1 MMRGPASVPEGGG
14 PYWLKGLDAAGE
26 ALFSF
31 DFTPYEMD
39 HGGGASFA
47 FLIPYQ
53 PLWEGRLERIVL
65 SGPEGTVTLDRD
77 SNIPMAILRNPQTG
91 QVRGILRDPPLA
103 SEAAADAVGVG
114 APGLEVLFSRGIPG
128 AAAWRR

>member
-1 MMRGPASVPEGGG
+1 MEGRGT
-14 PYWLKGLDAAGE
+14 AGE

-31 DFTPYEMD
+31 NFMSTEME
-39 HGGGASFA
+39 HGGGSFV
-47 FLIPYQ
+47 FLIPYDAS
-53 PLWEGRLERIVL
+53 WAGRLDRIVL
-65 SGPEGTVTLDRD
+65 SGPEGTVTLDRY